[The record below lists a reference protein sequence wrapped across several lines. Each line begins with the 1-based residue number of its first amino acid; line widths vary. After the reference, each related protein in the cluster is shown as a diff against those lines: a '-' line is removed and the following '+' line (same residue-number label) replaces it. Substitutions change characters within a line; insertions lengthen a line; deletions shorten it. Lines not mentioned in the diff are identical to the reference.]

1 MLLGIAIATVASF
14 VFSAILYG
22 VPPVAKLVTEHSTPR
37 PGVPTSVQMLLV
49 VLRSLVT
56 AIVVAGLMLA
66 AGWQGMASGALL
78 GLALAP
84 FPAMLLLGG
93 VIHEN
98 TPVALATVHL
108 VDWVAKLVI
117 IGAIVGLFV

>member
-1 MLLGIAIATVASF
+1 MILGIAIATVASF

-22 VPPVAKLVTEHSTPR
+22 APPVSRLVSRSSTPR
-37 PGVPTSVQMLLV
+37 HGIPTAVQMLLV

-56 AIVVAGLMLA
+56 AVVIAGLMLT
-66 AGWQGMASGALL
+66 AGWHGAAQGALL

-93 VIHEN
+93 IVHEN
-98 TPVALATVHL
+98 TPVALASVHL

-117 IGAIVGLFV
+117 IGALVGIFA